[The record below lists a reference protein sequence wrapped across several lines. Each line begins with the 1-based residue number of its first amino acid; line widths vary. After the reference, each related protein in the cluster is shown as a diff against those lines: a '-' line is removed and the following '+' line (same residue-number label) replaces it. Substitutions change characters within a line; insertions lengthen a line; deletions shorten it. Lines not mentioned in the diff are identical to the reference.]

1 MLLSGTSV
9 AKDEGVDR
17 IIEVSER
24 RTRAVRRGAIVVA
37 VVAVVAISLVAATG
51 WITPSVARARIRTA
65 RVDTGAL
72 ESTIAASGL
81 VVPEVEGVISSPVST
96 RVLRVLKRPGDVVS
110 RGDAILEL
118 DVSESRLAV
127 ENLDQD
133 LALKQNAQAQTRLE
147 LEKTLSTLESGYE
160 IKRLELESLES
171 KAEQRRKLSASGVL
185 SSEALREAELAAST
199 ASIQLREIEKSR
211 ANAREATATRLAGL
225 DLEIDTLRRERTEAQ
240 RKLDL
245 ATTEADRDGV
255 LTWVVADEGAAVAE
269 GTVLAR
275 IADLSAFRVEATISD
290 VHAERLSAGLPVKIK
305 VGEVLLDGT
314 IASVLPT
321 IKDGTVTALVA
332 LADRASS
339 LLHANLRVD
348 VLVVADHR
356 DHVLRVDK
364 GPFVT
369 GGNGT
374 YEVFVV
380 RGDRA
385 VRVPVRLGIT
395 GMDDYEVLDGL
406 AEGDEVI
413 VSDMTGY
420 LHASEIRLT

>member
-1 MLLSGTSV
+1 M
-9 AKDEGVDR
+9 
-17 IIEVSER
+17 
-24 RTRAVRRGAIVVA
+24 RRGAVVLA
-37 VVAVVAISLVAATG
+37 VVAVVATALVLTMA
-51 WITPSVARARIRTA
+51 WVTPSVARTRVRTA
-65 RVDTGAL
+65 RVDAGAI
-72 ESTIAASGL
+72 ESTIAASGV

-127 ENLDQD
+127 EKLDQQ

-147 LEKTLSTLESGYE
+147 LDKTLATLESGYE

-185 SSEALREAELAAST
+185 SSEALRESELAATT
-199 ASIQLREIEKSR
+199 ARIQLAEIEKSR
-211 ANAREATATRLAGL
+211 ANASETTRTRLEGL

-245 ATTEADRDGV
+245 ATTNADRDGV
-255 LTWVVADEGAAVAE
+255 LTWVVADEGATVAE
-269 GTVLAR
+269 GAVLAR

-290 VHAERLSAGLPVKIK
+290 VHAERLSAGLPVKVK
-305 VGEVLLDGT
+305 VGEALLDGS
-314 IASVLPT
+314 IATVLPT

-348 VLVVADHR
+348 VLVVADRR
-356 DHVLRVDK
+356 DRALRIDK

-395 GMDDYEVLDGL
+395 GMDDYEVVDGL

-413 VSDMTGY
+413 VSDMADY
-420 LHASEIRLT
+420 LHATEIRLT